1 MLFGYIGFKW
11 YFLKVV
17 LNSGAREMAQT
28 VKTVVVKVAQ
38 LSSVSLAS
46 WLAVKKFSYTIYV
59 SYWVLI
65 LSSSKNG

>member
-28 VKTVVVKVAQ
+28 VKTVVVNVAQ
-38 LSSVSLAS
+38 LSFVSLAS
-46 WLAVKKFSYTIYV
+46 WLAVKKFS
-59 SYWVLI
+59 
-65 LSSSKNG
+65 